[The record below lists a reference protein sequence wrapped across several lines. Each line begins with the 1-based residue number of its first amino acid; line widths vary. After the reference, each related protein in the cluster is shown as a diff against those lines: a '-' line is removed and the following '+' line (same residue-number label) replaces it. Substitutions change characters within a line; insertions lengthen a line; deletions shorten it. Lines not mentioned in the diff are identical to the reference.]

1 MVELSP
7 SRVVIRQEER
17 RLWSASRISQEDS
30 WREERRGEERIE
42 EERGRRGEERI
53 EEERRRRGEERREEE
68 RGRRVEEKGEK
79 GKERERKEKKLHV
92 LSY

>member
-30 WREERRGEERIE
+30 WREEMKGEERRE
-42 EERGRRGEERI
+42 EERRRRVEEKGERGRRGEER
-53 EEERRRRGEERREEE
+53 REERRE
-68 RGRRVEEKGEK
+68 
-79 GKERERKEKKLHV
+79 EKKLHV